1 MNIKEAATSTIAA
14 GFVGAALLG
23 LGVSAG
29 TASAAPQQQNHS
41 VQIQN
46 RAQQPQQQ
54 RQRQITISRPDYRPF
69 TYRGHRVTPRYDAA
83 HRAWGF
89 TYDRTFVHVVLARR

>member
-1 MNIKEAATSTIAA
+1 MNIKKVATSTMAA

-29 TASAAPQQQNHS
+29 TASAAPQQGHS
-41 VQIQN
+41 FQTQP
-46 RAQQPQQQ
+46 RAQQPQQ
-54 RQRQITISRPDYRPF
+54 QRQITISRPDYRPF

>member
-1 MNIKEAATSTIAA
+1 MNIKKAATSTMAA

-29 TASAAPQQQNHS
+29 TASAAPQQNHS
-41 VQIQN
+41 VQTQS

-54 RQRQITISRPDYRPF
+54 RQVTVFRRDYRPF
-69 TYRGHRVTPRYDAA
+69 IYRGHRVIPRYDAA

-89 TYDRTFVHVVLARR
+89 TYDRTFVHVVLTRR